1 MEKALSLAGKA
12 GARVVSKV
20 LEQMFISLMA
30 PFDAKHLQIM
40 VDHGWHVIESIRW
53 STTHEPEYPPELD
66 AEEVKRLERM
76 HGRLIKAALAALGF
90 TRTVISRFPKALVE
104 QYVSR
109 EYAMKWFR
117 RHRSD
122 IIQILE
128 TKKGSDWLE
137 SEVKE
142 VKAFLWGGSR

>member
-1 MEKALSLAGKA
+1 MEKALSLAGKT

-53 STTHEPEYPPELD
+53 SATHKAEYPPELD

-90 TRTVISRFPKALVE
+90 TRTVVSRFPRVLVE

-117 RHRSD
+117 RHRPD
-122 IIQILE
+122 IIPILE
-128 TKKGSDWLE
+128 TEKGGEWLTME
-137 SEVKE
+137 VGEVKT
-142 VKAFLWGGSR
+142 FLWGGCG

>member
-1 MEKALSLAGKA
+1 MEKVLSLAGKT

-53 STTHEPEYPPELD
+53 STTHKAEYPPELG

-76 HGRLIKAALAALGF
+76 HGRLIKATLAALGF
-90 TRTVISRFPKALVE
+90 TRTVVSRFPRVLVE
-104 QYVSR
+104 QYVNR

-117 RHRSD
+117 RHRPD
-122 IIQILE
+122 IIPILE
-128 TKKGSDWLE
+128 TEKGGNWLTM
-137 SEVKE
+137 EVME
-142 VKAFLWGGSR
+142 VRAFLWGGCG